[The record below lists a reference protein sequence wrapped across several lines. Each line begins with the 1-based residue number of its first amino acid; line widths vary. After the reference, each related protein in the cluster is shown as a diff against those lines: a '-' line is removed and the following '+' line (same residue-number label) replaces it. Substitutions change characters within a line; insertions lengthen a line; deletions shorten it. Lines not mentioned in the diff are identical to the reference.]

1 MAAQVDA
8 LNYPY
13 IRVRSLDWLKRT
25 LLIFPHVVRM
35 TPEIR
40 APAEDPTFSAFT
52 HIMSDRY
59 PLLRAA
65 DLHSRHVHDAQLE
78 LVAELQRRLEQDQ
91 GGFRTRY
98 GQQAAELSTASL
110 IGKNLTLWERRL
122 SSHATFQIHAY
133 KLFDELTDFL
143 RRENLAWRP
152 SAHIADGPDYLEM
165 HPHLGEAV
173 MATLAM
179 ACAENEGLQVV
190 TEFPDLHG
198 KLLGTPRE
206 KILTAC
212 LEGKK
217 PTGATSGQQIAEFLV
232 YRRCNVDM
240 LSAENIVALKDER
253 AALADFRGKLE
264 DLAKDL
270 PPIVHS
276 EKVLHE
282 HLEDTLNDMFR
293 AWEKEQANLGHVSR
307 KFFGEGFGSEFKK
320 IAEKL
325 AEAAIKPETGVDAA
339 KGALIGGITGHV
351 LIGVGAG
358 FAIAVVF
365 RGLESWGK
373 ARRQAKTSPLR
384 YLTRMQEQGVTF
396 SIAR

>member
-1 MAAQVDA
+1 MAAQLDA

-35 TPEIR
+35 TPEVR
-40 APAEDPTFSAFT
+40 APAEDPQISAFT
-52 HIMSDRY
+52 HIKSDRY
-59 PLLRAA
+59 PLLRGA

-78 LVAELQRRLEQDQ
+78 LIVELRSRLKQDRD
-91 GGFRTRY
+91 GFRARY
-98 GQQAAELSTASL
+98 GRRAAGRSTASL
-110 IGKNLTLWERRL
+110 VGKDLTLWERRL
-122 SSHATFQIHAY
+122 SPHATFQIHAY
-133 KLFDELTDFL
+133 KLFDELTAFL
-143 RRENLAWRP
+143 RRENLAWPPNTRV
-152 SAHIADGPDYLEM
+152 ADGPDYLEM

-190 TEFPDLHG
+190 TEFPRLHG

-212 LEGKK
+212 LDGIK
-217 PTGATSGQQIAEFLV
+217 PTGATSGQQVAEFLV

-240 LSAENIVALKDER
+240 LSAENIVVLKDER
-253 AALADFRGKLE
+253 AALADFRRKLE
-264 DLAKDL
+264 DIAKSL
-270 PPIVHS
+270 PPNIHS
-276 EKVLHE
+276 EKVLRE
-282 HLEDTLNDMFR
+282 RLEDTLSDMFKE
-293 AWEKEQANLGHVSR
+293 WEEEQANIGHASR
-307 KFFGEGFGSEFKK
+307 LFFGEGFGSEFKK
-320 IAEKL
+320 IAKKL
-325 AEAAIKPETGVDAA
+325 AEAAIKPETGLDAV
-339 KGALIGGITGHV
+339 KGALIGGITGQV

-373 ARRQAKTSPLR
+373 AGREAKTSPLR
-384 YLTRMQEQGVTF
+384 YLTRMQEQGVSF
-396 SIAR
+396 SVAR